1 MDCTLGSGKTRGI
14 QDQHPPRTSDPGSI
28 GCLGCNQYRL
38 FDEIC
43 SGGPG
48 IDGFDVLAGLVRTA
62 RPVLAQRRIEL
73 GHVAGHWF
81 GFLWN
86 PDYRQ
91 SWSGR
96 PQPLGTADLGSRSRH
111 VIAKHDDDPLH
122 RVG

>member
-1 MDCTLGSGKTRGI
+1 MGA
-14 QDQHPPRTSDPGSI
+14 TSIVYSMKFV
-28 GCLGCNQYRL
+28 QV
-38 FDEIC
+38 
-43 SGGPG
+43 PG

-62 RPVLAQRRIEL
+62 GQVLAQRRIEL
-73 GHVAGHWF
+73 GHLAGHWF
-81 GFLWN
+81 GFLWY

-96 PQPLGTADLGSRSRH
+96 PQPLGTADLDSSSRH